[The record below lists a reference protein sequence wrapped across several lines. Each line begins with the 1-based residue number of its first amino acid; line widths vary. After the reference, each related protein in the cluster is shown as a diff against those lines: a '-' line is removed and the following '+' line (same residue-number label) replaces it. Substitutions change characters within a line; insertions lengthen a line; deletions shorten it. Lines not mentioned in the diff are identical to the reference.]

1 MTMNF
6 RSAIIKAFR
15 KIGGVKHLAAWAEDN
30 PSEFYK
36 LAGRLL
42 VQERPPAPP
51 SPSIKGTFA
60 VSTQLTMF
68 DNNDASA

>member
-1 MTMNF
+1 MTTSF
-6 RSAIIKAFR
+6 RDAILKAFR

-42 VQERPPAPP
+42 VQERPQEPPA
-51 SPSIKGTFA
+51 PSIKGQFT

-68 DNNDASA
+68 DHDASA